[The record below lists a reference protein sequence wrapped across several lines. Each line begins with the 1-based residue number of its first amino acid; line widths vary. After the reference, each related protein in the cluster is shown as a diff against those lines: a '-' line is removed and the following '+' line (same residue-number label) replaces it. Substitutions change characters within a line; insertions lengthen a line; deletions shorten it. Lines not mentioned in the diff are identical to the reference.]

1 MRCFD
6 SADRLTRL
14 WTKGD
19 SVANTGTLCGQMNII
34 ALSREDIFGVAQ
46 HREILKLFKISF
58 FQKMLVQTF

>member
-14 WTKGD
+14 STKGD

-34 ALSREDIFGVAQ
+34 ALS
-46 HREILKLFKISF
+46 
-58 FQKMLVQTF
+58 